1 MLNNSILIALV
12 FAVSWVPGLYHPDGR
27 VEMMTVSGSS
37 APTYVFATYAETR
50 EQLRGAHSLA
60 ESIRDFSGQF
70 SRSEIRV
77 YVPDDIEIPMDEIRQ
92 MFASVE
98 ADVRVSHTP
107 ENARW
112 FYYAGKTY
120 AAGQAEKEADGTA
133 SILVWMDDDTVILQE
148 PSRFKLDRTV
158 SFAYRPVMH
167 NRSGSLYEESPDTFW
182 SRIYDVLG
190 VGQEKLF
197 PMVTPADRQK
207 IRAYFNA
214 GLLVVRP
221 EKGILRKWGQDFAR
235 LIEDTVLVNMCREN
249 VDKRIFLHQTALVGA
264 VLNTLGREE
273 LLELPESYNYP
284 LCFEQMFEASSEFGT
299 IDGITTLRYDVY
311 FRDPD
316 PRWSEKLNGPAEKI
330 AWLRARLGR
339 KVQK

>member
-1 MLNNSILIALV
+1 MLNSSILIALV

-50 EQLRGAHSLA
+50 EQLRGARSLA
-60 ESIRDFSGQF
+60 ESVRDFSGQY
-70 SRSEIRV
+70 SRSPIRV
-77 YVPDDIEIPMDEIRQ
+77 YVPDDIEVSMEEIHE
-92 MFASVE
+92 MFAAVE
-98 ADVRVSHTP
+98 ADIRVSHTP
-107 ENARW
+107 EKARW

-120 AAGQAEKEADGTA
+120 AAGQAEKDAEGTA
-133 SILVWMDDDTVILQE
+133 AILIWMDDDTIILQE
-148 PSRFKLDRTV
+148 PSLFNLDPSV

-167 NRSGSLYEESPDTFW
+167 NRSGSLFEKPPDAFW
-182 SRIYDVLG
+182 SRIYDVLS
-190 VGQEKLF
+190 VGDEKLF

-221 EKGILRKWGQDFAR
+221 EKGILRKWGQDFTR
-235 LIEDTVLVNMCREN
+235 LIEDTVLVDMCREN

-273 LLELPESYNYP
+273 LVELPKSYNYP
-284 LCFEQMFEASSEFGT
+284 LFFEQMFEASTEFGT
-299 IDGITTLRYDVY
+299 IEGITTLRYDVY
-311 FRDPD
+311 FRNPD
-316 PRWSEKLNGPAEKI
+316 PRWSEKLKGPAEKI
-330 AWLRARLGR
+330 AWLKSRLN
-339 KVQK
+339 KKAD